1 MDKQGKES
9 ADAEISWNDEIG
21 KDAMWKILEFV
32 TEVMKPFFGGSQ
44 KGLRMKKW
52 KNICRNFRN
61 FVNIGK
67 LKFWKLIVKCKRK
80 EILFYPDSA
89 ILRAVNMNREES
101 V

>member
-32 TEVMKPFFGGSQ
+32 TESDEAFFRRITE
-44 KGLRMKKW
+44 GLT
-52 KNICRNFRN
+52 
-61 FVNIGK
+61 
-67 LKFWKLIVKCKRK
+67 
-80 EILFYPDSA
+80 D
-89 ILRAVNMNREES
+89 EE